1 VPHAVQEVKDP
12 KLALGK
18 RVVEDTG
25 VDGRNVV
32 VKRTV
37 YSGVAVVR
45 EDSFVSHYSPKI
57 EVVRVGTKPST
68 TPSGT
73 VGP

>member
-1 VPHAVQEVKDP
+1 
-12 KLALGK
+12 
-18 RVVEDTG
+18 VEDAG

-32 VKRTV
+32 VKRVV
-37 YSGVAVVR
+37 YLGGVVVR

-68 TPSGT
+68 TPTDT
-73 VGP
+73 VSP